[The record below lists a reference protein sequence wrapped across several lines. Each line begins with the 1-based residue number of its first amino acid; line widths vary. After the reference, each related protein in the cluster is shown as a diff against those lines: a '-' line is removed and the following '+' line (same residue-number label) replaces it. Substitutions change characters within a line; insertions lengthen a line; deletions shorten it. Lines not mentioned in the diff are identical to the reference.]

1 MARRVP
7 SAAERLTHFARF
19 ERHAGGERIQNA
31 RLANAGVACDGGEP
45 PDELG
50 AKRLDAFA
58 RLRTDADG
66 AKACAFIVF
75 PQRVR
80 GV

>member
-19 ERHAGGERIQNA
+19 ERHVGGERIQNA

-50 AKRLDAFA
+50 A
-58 RLRTDADG
+58 
-66 AKACAFIVF
+66 
-75 PQRVR
+75 
-80 GV
+80 